1 MSYYD
6 NSKELDQIADLQAT
20 IADLQG
26 QLEVAQNKQTALE
39 KSVRNLTEFYDKY
52 NGTPC
57 EQIRHQQE
65 VELLQQRVAQLEGER
80 DVLKRDQFAT
90 HACAKT
96 FEQMSDESSLRRLLA
111 SLQADH
117 ARVLGL
123 VQEREYEIKRRI
135 WQMHGSRMGH
145 QLYGDDGRLDCN
157 TCFRKYSD
165 ESLETVYGFEL
176 YDAKVLCAK
185 AASLPAQPAQGGASK
200 ETTT

>member
-52 NGTPC
+52 NGAPC

-80 DVLKRDQFAT
+80 ADWKKAADDEPSAIYLGQLKA
-90 HACAKT
+90 
-96 FEQMSDESSLRRLLA
+96 
-111 SLQADH
+111 
-117 ARVLGL
+117 
-123 VQEREYEIKRRI
+123 
-135 WQMHGSRMGH
+135 
-145 QLYGDDGRLDCN
+145 
-157 TCFRKYSD
+157 
-165 ESLETVYGFEL
+165 
-176 YDAKVLCAK
+176 AK
-185 AASLPAQPAQGGASK
+185 AALTPQAGKGGANG
-200 ETTT
+200 

>member
-65 VELLQQRVAQLEGER
+65 VELLQQRVAQL
-80 DVLKRDQFAT
+80 D
-90 HACAKT
+90 
-96 FEQMSDESSLRRLLA
+96 
-111 SLQADH
+111 
-117 ARVLGL
+117 
-123 VQEREYEIKRRI
+123 
-135 WQMHGSRMGH
+135 
-145 QLYGDDGRLDCN
+145 
-157 TCFRKYSD
+157 
-165 ESLETVYGFEL
+165 
-176 YDAKVLCAK
+176 
-185 AASLPAQPAQGGASK
+185 
-200 ETTT
+200 

>member
-117 ARVLGL
+117 ARVLAGFQAL
-123 VQEREYEIKRRI
+123 LNVIDDSHDEDLPPEILEARDTAYELK
-135 WQMHGSRMGH
+135 
-145 QLYGDDGRLDCN
+145 
-157 TCFRKYSD
+157 
-165 ESLETVYGFEL
+165 
-176 YDAKVLCAK
+176 
-185 AASLPAQPAQGGASK
+185 ASLPAQPAQGAK
-200 ETTT
+200 

>member
-80 DVLKRDQFAT
+80 LGMMFQRRGLFVTQLEDFLRNTGIKVNCPCCSVKKR
-90 HACAKT
+90 
-96 FEQMSDESSLRRLLA
+96 
-111 SLQADH
+111 
-117 ARVLGL
+117 
-123 VQEREYEIKRRI
+123 
-135 WQMHGSRMGH
+135 
-145 QLYGDDGRLDCN
+145 
-157 TCFRKYSD
+157 
-165 ESLETVYGFEL
+165 
-176 YDAKVLCAK
+176 
-185 AASLPAQPAQGGASK
+185 
-200 ETTT
+200 